1 MRVEVVLSE
10 SNGSDICEMRV
21 ELNTFNREDMIRV
34 GSEFVD
40 FNGVDKDDGAWVG
53 FKPCEITW
61 LYPDDVYGV
70 ILELGKFIGADI
82 GDFDGVTSELIN
94 DNSVGI
100 RGYG

>member
-40 FNGVDKDDGAWVG
+40 FNGVDKDDGA
-53 FKPCEITW
+53 
-61 LYPDDVYGV
+61 
-70 ILELGKFIGADI
+70 
-82 GDFDGVTSELIN
+82 
-94 DNSVGI
+94 
-100 RGYG
+100 